1 LCKARWRST
10 RKWPVS
16 RLESEGMLP
25 EALTQRIATQLDCLP
40 LVVRDVSPEKL
51 RRRPTPDT
59 WSALENLAHL
69 ARYQHVFLDQR
80 IRRIL
85 LEEQPVFSRYRAE
98 EDPEWPRWREMT
110 VAETLTDLR
119 TCRES
124 LLERAVSSSDQ
135 ALARVGLHPAFGA
148 LTVPE
153 WLEFFLIHE
162 AHHLYVAMTRAR
174 A

>member
-40 LVVRDVSPEKL
+40 LVVRDVS
-51 RRRPTPDT
+51 
-59 WSALENLAHL
+59 LENLAHL